1 MYGLTP
7 PIRLTDYIFQ
17 NANCSTKYGKISKQ
31 EPDLTATE
39 GFRLAKSVS
48 SSHSCAVTL
57 RFAMKKHHKII
68 ED

>member
-1 MYGLTP
+1 VQSVNLADSP
-7 PIRLTDYIFQ
+7 P
-17 NANCSTKYGKISKQ
+17 ANCSTKYGKISKQ